1 MGKKID
7 NLWSLKSIMVLS
19 AIFLG
24 TAGMMFL
31 IAKTLEDSKFGF
43 WAMGLMLVC
52 GGILW
57 LCRKK

>member
-1 MGKKID
+1 MGKKKD

-43 WAMGLMLVC
+43 WAKGLMLVLSH
-52 GGILW
+52 IHI
-57 LCRKK
+57 